1 MAHPGRAVKPAA
13 LGARSTLA
21 TMSAPDPGEL
31 QTEID
36 RLRTLVGPDE
46 QDYAALRQDLLAARD
61 VAKGAEAS
69 TGALRGQVA
78 QLHVELA
85 RARQDQDH
93 FQRLVINRA
102 QSTVGRITRSVRAR
116 IF

>member
-1 MAHPGRAVKPAA
+1 MADTDRILNPVPSRPS
-13 LGARSTLA
+13 STLA
-21 TMSAPDPGEL
+21 AMSAPDPADL
-31 QTEID
+31 QAEVD

-46 QDYAALRQDLLAARD
+46 QDYASLRQDLLAARD
-61 VAKGAEAS
+61 VAKGAEAAA
-69 TGALRGQVA
+69 GALRGQVA

-93 FQRLVINRA
+93 FQRLVTDRF
-102 QSTVGRITRSVRAR
+102 QSTVGRINRSVRAR

>member
-13 LGARSTLA
+13 TGAPSTLA
-21 TMSAPDPGEL
+21 TMSASDPGEP
-31 QTEID
+31 QTEVD
-36 RLRTLVGPDE
+36 RLRELVGPNE
-46 QDYAALRQDLLAARD
+46 QAYAALRQDLLAARD

-69 TGALRGQVA
+69 AGALRGQVA

-102 QSTVGRITRSVRAR
+102 HSTVGRITRSVRAR

>member
-1 MAHPGRAVKPAA
+1 
-13 LGARSTLA
+13 
-21 TMSAPDPGEL
+21 MSGPDHGEL

-46 QDYAALRQDLLAARD
+46 QDYAALREDLLAARD

-69 TGALRGQVA
+69 AGALRGQVA

-93 FQRLVINRA
+93 FQRLETNRVH
-102 QSTVGRITRSVRAR
+102 STVGRITRSVRAR

>member
-1 MAHPGRAVKPAA
+1 MSEVDETE
-13 LGARSTLA
+13 LELELA
-21 TMSAPDPGEL
+21 
-31 QTEID
+31 
-36 RLRTLVGPDE
+36 RLRALVGPCE

-69 TGALRGQVA
+69 AGALRGQVA

-93 FQRLVINRA
+93 FQRMVSNRA
-102 QSTVGRITRSVRAR
+102 QSMFGRVSRSMRTR
-116 IF
+116 FF

>member
-1 MAHPGRAVKPAA
+1 MADSGRAVKPATA
-13 LGARSTLA
+13 GTRSTLDM
-21 TMSAPDPGEL
+21 MSAPDPGDL

-36 RLRTLVGPDE
+36 RLRTLVGPVE

-61 VAKGAEAS
+61 VAQGAEAS

-93 FQRLVINRA
+93 FQRLVTNRA